1 MSSYVFNDGFDFDA
15 VYIDGLMQ
23 IGFDTVEIGPLSLI
37 PSCSEEERMH
47 FGSATA
53 LGNINVFY
61 EQKALESSSKPHSK
75 VGISITPNF

>member
-15 VYIDGLMQ
+15 LYIDGLMQ

-61 EQKALESSSKPHSK
+61 EQKALKTSSKPHSK